1 MLRAL
6 NSARLLRQLEGP
18 LHRARVAF
26 FSTAAEAG
34 GGPREDDEEGPVLG
48 PVRTWR
54 KRADRFCTGPYEKPG
69 EPRPVYPKRRS
80 PFARSKALINA
91 LHEEEGLRM
100 ISSGRAVFPKKV
112 PDPRS
117 GDIIT
122 VTYAPNPNTPDFT
135 RRFTGICISVRRRGL
150 GSTFVLRNVLDGVP
164 VERGF
169 PFYSPI
175 IRDAEVIGKRPV
187 RRNKLY
193 YLRGRKL
200 RESTFLHDR
209 IKK

>member
-1 MLRAL
+1 
-6 NSARLLRQLEGP
+6 
-18 LHRARVAF
+18 
-26 FSTAAEAG
+26 
-34 GGPREDDEEGPVLG
+34 
-48 PVRTWR
+48 
-54 KRADRFCTGPYEKPG
+54 
-69 EPRPVYPKRRS
+69 
-80 PFARSKALINA
+80 
-91 LHEEEGLRM
+91 M